1 MLKLF
6 SVLCP
11 LCSWCKTFAAVF
23 ILLFSSAVSAAGAD
37 DRSLYVGEP
46 KVQSRKLVSA
56 MQVLDNPGFRIGYSE
71 QHRQPLWVA
80 FRAASVKGRP
90 RLGERPAHFEPD
102 PRVKHPVSSWD
113 YAGRKGESK
122 YDRGHLAPNYLIG
135 KLYGREAQLATFR
148 MSNISPQ
155 SERLNKL
162 VWQRLEEAEVDI
174 VAPAMKEL
182 WVLTGP
188 VFGQTPAQLKSGI
201 AIPEAF
207 YRIWLDVQPAGE
219 LRVLSFIVPQQV
231 CGTEPLSQFLSNV
244 DTIERRTGLDFHA
257 ELEDGLEAQL
267 ESGRDTSGWPLV
279 KIDRN
284 PPRYADKF
292 GKLEC

>member
-11 LCSWCKTFAAVF
+11 LCSLCETFAAVF
-23 ILLFSSAVSAAGAD
+23 ILLFSSAVSAADAG
-37 DRSLYVGEP
+37 DRSLYAGEP
-46 KVQSRKLVSA
+46 KVQSRSLASS

-90 RLGERPAHFEPD
+90 RLGPRPQHFEPD
-102 PRVKHPVSSWD
+102 PRVKRPVSSWD
-113 YAGRKGESK
+113 YAGRKGELD

-135 KLYGREAQLATFR
+135 KLYGREGQLATFR

-155 SERLNKL
+155 NERLNKL
-162 VWQRLEEAEVDI
+162 VWQRLEEAEVDV
-174 VAPAMKEL
+174 VAPAMQEL

-188 VFGQTPAQLKSGI
+188 VFSGESRQLKSGI
-201 AIPEAF
+201 KIPDAF
-207 YRIWLDVQPAGE
+207 YRIWLDVQPSGE
-219 LRVLSFIVPQQV
+219 LRALSFIVPQKV
-231 CGTEPLSQFLSNV
+231 CGTEPLSQFLSSV
-244 DTIERRTGLDFHA
+244 DEIEQRTGLDFYA
-257 ELEDGLEAQL
+257 ELEDGLEARL
-267 ESGRDTSGWPLV
+267 ENRRETTGWPLV